1 VICDDGVWAV
11 RKVLNLHNWIAE
23 LPDDL
28 GLEVLHRCVRR
39 KLSDEECLYR
49 LGDPSDACFQ
59 VAKGKLKIC
68 NFNHSGQELLHTYLM
83 EGDCV
88 GDWGIII
95 NEARMNFAFACGNVE
110 VNVLKKSQFQDLYD
124 RYPEIPKALNR
135 VMSQRLRL
143 LFMLAEDASLLP
155 LRQRLARALVRM
167 GHSVGKIAEDG
178 RATLEDISHDE
189 LGKMVGSTRQ
199 SVGRELKKLEQEGSI
214 EIKYGKLIITDIAVF
229 GEQYDRL
236 LSAEPVVPNYEG
248 AE

>member
-1 VICDDGVWAV
+1 M
-11 RKVLNLHNWIAE
+11 RKILNLHNWIAE
-23 LPDDL
+23 LPEEI
-28 GLEVLHRCVRR
+28 GREVLRCCTTR
-39 KLSDEECLYR
+39 KLSDEECLFR
-49 LGDPSDACFQ
+49 LGDPPDACFQ
-59 VAKGKLKIC
+59 VAKGKLKVC
-68 NFNHSGQELLHTYLM
+68 NFNHAGQELLHSYLM

-95 NEARMNFAFACGNVE
+95 NEPRMNFAFACGDVE
-110 VNVLKKSQFQDLYD
+110 VNVLKRSQFQDLYD
-124 RYPEIPKALNR
+124 RYPELPRALNR
-135 VMSQRLRL
+135 VMSRRLRL

-155 LRQRLARALVRM
+155 LRQRLARTLVRM
-167 GHSVGKIAEDG
+167 GHSMGTIAEDG

-214 EIKYGKLIITDIAVF
+214 EIQYGKLIITDIAAF

-248 AE
+248 VE